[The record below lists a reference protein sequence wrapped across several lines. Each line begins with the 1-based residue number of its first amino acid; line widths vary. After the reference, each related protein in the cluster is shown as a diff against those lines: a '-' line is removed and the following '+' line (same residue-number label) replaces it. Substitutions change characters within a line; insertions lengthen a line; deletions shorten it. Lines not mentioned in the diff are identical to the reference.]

1 MPGTKALAYLNSLS
15 VTNKRSFLKR
25 WLQLADR
32 RGSKIAAT
40 AAAAAEGERKRR
52 QVRGWQQNGRRIFP
66 DFQQICDP
74 VVQAPDHRAESKQ
87 AIQGDR
93 DDVARASRCDEESLN
108 VGSVTENSRRVSLLP
123 ASPTVA
129 VADSA

>member
-1 MPGTKALAYLNSLS
+1 MLGTKALAYLNSSS
-15 VTNKRSFLKR
+15 VTNKRSFLNR

-32 RGSKIAAT
+32 RGSEIAAT
-40 AAAAAEGERKRR
+40 AAAAAAEGERKRR

-87 AIQGDR
+87 AIQGNR
-93 DDVARASRCDEESLN
+93 DDVA
-108 VGSVTENSRRVSLLP
+108 
-123 ASPTVA
+123 
-129 VADSA
+129 